1 MGKKGRKTRW
11 RRLPMTGPEA
21 ASDAVSS
28 SAQGFRGGSADSEQ
42 GSNDAPSRLTF
53 NEDEYT
59 KITTPRQDVLFKKG
73 YLGRR
78 RTQNPTETP
87 EAQSTADSVESS
99 EYLAEEQPQYFA
111 PPGGF
116 IDQNGVFY
124 VNGGTYEFYDPY
136 TGNVTVVVGPSAPY
150 PPQAPL
156 LSAMPCQ
163 PVPLAPLEWYNPPPG
178 SYMCP
183 SAYPNTPSRN
193 KRNSTDSQNCSAQS
207 SESTGPPGSPQ
218 EPTDMM
224 EMGGAGGGPPMFPP
238 QPPHYM
244 YPGFMFGAPIYP
256 MNGVNVQGV
265 MPQCSP
271 VPPPPPDVCPT
282 SVVAKR
288 RKKRRRKRRGGA
300 TDEGSESSCE
310 EVISCDN
317 AACSQSGASSDAGG
331 QGSSCSKTNSDSG
344 INTEPTPDSGSNTPP
359 LPCED
364 DHLHSPCESLPDQQN
379 DKESSCTSTPEAQKR
394 TFESLPAS
402 DAEETLQELSCSSEP
417 PQLAGC
423 PPELAAI
430 DNMAAAGEHVIS
442 VTSSSSSATFE
453 AKTVFDSTTVTSQ
466 SSVADDC
473 LPQTLEPEIVAVT
486 QITLE
491 ETALVHL
498 PAVQE
503 SQQDVVHLPG
513 VMCQQENV
521 LIPRVV
527 PCQPDNAHMSGEVS
541 EEEVIADVTDYD
553 VNDNNKES
561 RTDLVHNDKEIE
573 DRIDV
578 EIVVVEQDPETNEES
593 LEVVEEVEHMEETT
607 TKVFGEEEEVS
618 YEDRIE
624 VVVEESCDVNEK
636 EGYDA
641 EEISEPISLIED
653 NILMNFDMVCP
664 MVSEEQLK
672 QIESEF
678 DSCLSRFL
686 KIQES
691 LPPKPPPRRKRA
703 LNRVAEKV
711 ASKVVDAAIEE
722 AVAEA
727 ANKKS
732 AATVCNQR
740 LPITEAVTKWLQS
753 QGGTV
758 LSVSTASSTDEDS
771 DEVDEGIED
780 GESSTNQK
788 NVEGN
793 PFLAPYL
800 SGSRTRVADADDCVS
815 LVSSAGE
822 WDMYQEHQERTR
834 AICDPATSVD
844 KYYRLG
850 ADDPDA
856 SASIASPPIIKTAV
870 HIRRAGPFPCGVCC
884 IIQ

>member
-1 MGKKGRKTRW
+1 
-11 RRLPMTGPEA
+11 MT
-21 ASDAVSS
+21 SS
-28 SAQGFRGGSADSEQ
+28 SGLRGSADSAEH
-42 GSNDAPSRLTF
+42 GASDPPSPAHRVTF

-99 EYLAEEQPQYFA
+99 EYLAEEQAQYFP

-124 VNGGTYEFYDPY
+124 VNGGSYEVYDPY
-136 TGNVTVVVGPSAPY
+136 TGSLTVVVGPGAPY

-156 LSAMPCQ
+156 LAAMPCQ
-163 PVPLAPLEWYNPPPG
+163 PVPLAPLEWFNPPAG

-183 SAYPNTPSRN
+183 AYLNSTSRK
-193 KRNSTDSQNCSAQS
+193 KRYSTDSQNCSAQS

-224 EMGGAGGGPPMFPP
+224 EMGGAGGPPMFPP
-238 QPPHYM
+238 QPPPYM
-244 YPGFMFGAPIYP
+244 YPGYMFGAPIYP
-256 MNGVNVQGV
+256 MNGVSVQGV

-271 VPPPPPDVCPT
+271 VPPPDMST
-282 SVVAKR
+282 TVVAKR

-310 EVISCDN
+310 EVIGCDN

-359 LPCED
+359 LPCD
-364 DHLHSPCESLPDQQN
+364 PQTLHLHHHHSPCESLPDEEK
-379 DKESSCTSTPEAQKR
+379 DKEELVSSCTSTPEAQKR

-417 PQLAGC
+417 PPQNEARFTGC

-430 DNMAAAGEHVIS
+430 DNMAATGDHVTI
-442 VTSSSSSATFE
+442 VTSSSGAANLE
-453 AKTVFDSTTVTSQ
+453 DETVSDSVTSH
-466 SSVADDC
+466 SSVVDNC
-473 LPQTLEPEIVAVT
+473 LPQPEMS
-486 QITLE
+486 QLTLE
-491 ETALVHL
+491 ETAPVLS
-498 PAVQE
+498 PE
-503 SQQDVVHLPG
+503 SQHVEIVHLPG
-513 VMCQQENV
+513 VMCLQ
-521 LIPRVV
+521 
-527 PCQPDNAHMSGEVS
+527 DNAQHTPVGEVS
-541 EEEVIADVTDYD
+541 EEELPPHVTDD
-553 VNDNNKES
+553 DNNKES
-561 RTDLVHNDKEIE
+561 RTDLVNNDKEIE

-578 EIVVVEQDPETNEES
+578 DIVVVEQEAENR
-593 LEVVEEVEHMEETT
+593 LEVVEEVEKMKEITT
-607 TKVFGEEEEVS
+607 IEVVGEGEESNEI
-618 YEDRIE
+618 RIE
-624 VVVEESCDVNEK
+624 VVVEEEEKNCDVK
-636 EGYDA
+636 ENV
-641 EEISEPISLIED
+641 EEEDDDEEVSDPISLIED
-653 NILMNFDMVCP
+653 NILMSFDMECP
-664 MVSEEQLK
+664 KIVSEEELK

-686 KIQES
+686 KIQE
-691 LPPKPPPRRKRA
+691 LVPPKPPPRRKRA
-703 LNRVAEKV
+703 LNRVADKV
-711 ASKVVDAAIEE
+711 AAKVVDAAIEE
-722 AVAEA
+722 AVVEA
-727 ANKKS
+727 AARKS
-732 AATVCNQR
+732 TATVCNQR

-753 QGGTV
+753 QGGSV
-758 LSVSTASSTDEDS
+758 LSVASDEDS

-850 ADDPDA
+850 ADDADT
-856 SASIASPPIIKTAV
+856 SASSPAMIKTAV